1 MSRPRHAKRGGA
13 HRAAPA
19 PPQAATPP
27 APDDERTVPDPPPA
41 RKFELPAIPVTWETM
56 TYGLNTEAELRNSHP
71 SDPDF
76 LPGIDNFDPLR
87 DWEHVRWA
95 LFDQALDR
103 QAELDQEWIERQAA
117 LNQQEIDHEPE
128 IE

>member
-13 HRAAPA
+13 HRAVPA
-19 PPQAATPP
+19 PPQAVAPP
-27 APDDERTVPDPPPA
+27 APDDERMGQDPPA
-41 RKFELPAIPVTWETM
+41 ALKFELPDIPVTWETM
-56 TYGLNTEAELRNSHP
+56 TYGLDTEDELRNSHP
-71 SDPDF
+71 WDPDF
-76 LPGIDNFDPLR
+76 LPGIANFDPLL

-103 QAELDQEWIERQAA
+103 QAELDEEEIERQAR
-117 LNQQEIDHEPE
+117 LDQEIDREPE